1 MNITPAV
8 RHNLFTTCI
17 IASLVASPWC
27 SAEELQFVPRVWAG
41 VSDYH
46 FKQGP
51 RKGAMPDG
59 SDFPAVHFD
68 ATLYMAG
75 IGLTSVYESFYLDL
89 SYQDSS
95 DDHDSFSGADYYE
108 KFTGNRKDYSAT
120 LGMKLLDN
128 KASLYVGYKNG
139 KTTGKGHK
147 GTKLTFTEDGFFVGA
162 SYAWLIAN
170 KGLLAVNGAFARLD
184 GNLKEVPGPIYPR
197 NLGMD
202 ADSKTDGLSYG
213 VSWTSKMTDRWS
225 YSIALDAND
234 YKFSS
239 LKDNS
244 NNTPLPDDI
253 TERLYTARFS
263 IYYSF

>member
-1 MNITPAV
+1 MNITSAV
-8 RHNLFTTCI
+8 RHNLFITCI
-17 IASLVASPWC
+17 IASIVVSPC
-27 SAEELQFVPRVWAG
+27 SYAEELQFVPRVWTG

-68 ATLYMAG
+68 AILYLAG
-75 IGLTSVYESFYLDL
+75 IGLTSVYKPFYLDL
-89 SYQDSS
+89 SYQDTS

-108 KFTGNRKDYSAT
+108 KFTGNRRDYSAT
-120 LGMKLLDN
+120 LGMKLLNN

-139 KTTGKGHK
+139 KTSGKGHK

-170 KGLLAVNGAFARLD
+170 KGLLALNAAYARLD
-184 GNLKEVPGPIYPR
+184 GNLEEIPGPVYPR
-197 NLGMD
+197 SLGMD
-202 ADSKTDGLSYG
+202 ADSETDGLSYG
-213 VSWTSKMTDRWS
+213 ISWTSSITEKWN
-225 YSIALDAND
+225 YSISIDAND
-234 YKFSS
+234 YEFNS

-244 NNTPLPDDI
+244 TNTPLPEEI
-253 TERLYTARFS
+253 EERFYTAKFS
-263 IYYSF
+263 LYYLF